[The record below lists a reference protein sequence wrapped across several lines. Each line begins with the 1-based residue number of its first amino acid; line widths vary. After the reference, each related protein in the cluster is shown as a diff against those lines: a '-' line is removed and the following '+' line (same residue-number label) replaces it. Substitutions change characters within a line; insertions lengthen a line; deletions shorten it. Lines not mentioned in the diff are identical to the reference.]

1 MATRQDFTDDEWARL
16 QKGMTGSAMLVS
28 LSDRDFTDTFG
39 EVGAM
44 TKYLA
49 GQQAAAASGLVR
61 ELAKTHSTG
70 FGLTT
75 SPAQMHADTMEAI
88 RASIAL
94 LQGKAPDEVGAYR
107 DLVTGV
113 STAVAEAKGGGT
125 SADRGPGARPD
136 PGGARGRLSP
146 R

>member
-1 MATRQDFTDDEWARL
+1 MANRQDFTDEEWSRL

-44 TKYLA
+44 SKYLA

-75 SPAQMHADTMEAI
+75 SPAQMHADTMEAV
-88 RASIAL
+88 RGSIDL
-94 LQGKAPDEVGAYR
+94 LSAKAPDEVGPYR
-107 DLVTGV
+107 DLVLGV
-113 STAVAEAKGGGT
+113 SAAVAEAKGGT
-125 SADRGPGARPD
+125 SPVEAQVLGQIREALGA
-136 PGGARGRLSP
+136 G
-146 R
+146 

>member
-1 MATRQDFTDDEWARL
+1 MATRQDFTDEEWARL
-16 QKGMTGSAMLVS
+16 QKGLTGSAMLVS

-75 SPAQMHADTMEAI
+75 SPAEMHADTMAAV
-88 RASIAL
+88 RGSIDL
-94 LQGKAPDEVGAYR
+94 LSTKAPDEVGPYR
-107 DLVTGV
+107 DLVLGV

-125 SADRGPGARPD
+125 AAVEAQVLDQIREALGA
-136 PGGARGRLSP
+136 G
-146 R
+146 

>member
-1 MATRQDFTDDEWARL
+1 MATRQDFTDDEWGRL
-16 QKGMTGSAMLVS
+16 QKGVTGSAMLVS
-28 LSDRDFTDTFG
+28 LGDRDFTDTFG

-88 RASIAL
+88 RASVAL
-94 LQGKAPDEVGAYR
+94 LQGKAPDDVGAYR

-125 SADRGPGARPD
+125 SPVEAQVLAQIQEALGA
-136 PGGARGRLSP
+136 A
-146 R
+146 

>member
-1 MATRQDFTDDEWARL
+1 MATRQDFSDDEWAHL
-16 QKGMTGSAMLVS
+16 QKGVTGSAMLVS

-88 RASIAL
+88 QASIAL
-94 LQGKAPDEVGAYR
+94 SGKAPDEVGAVPGPR
-107 DLVTGV
+107 HGRFDRRRRGEGWRHLSG
-113 STAVAEAKGGGT
+113 
-125 SADRGPGARPD
+125 RGPGARPD
-136 PGGARGRLSP
+136 PGGARGCLSP